1 MADQLAEHFREILVD
16 EYQDSNMVQ
25 ETLIQCVC
33 GERFGRPNVFMVGDV
48 KQSIYKFRLAC
59 PELFLKKYKTYTAE
73 ESSHQKI
80 ELHQNFR
87 SRETVLQ
94 SINDVFYGIMT
105 EKLGDVE
112 YTEEAALHP
121 RREIRRAGRTRT
133 YRTTG
138 RSFFF

>member
-1 MADQLAEHFREILVD
+1 MYKRQVADQLAEHFREILVD

-87 SRETVLQ
+87 SRETVLDL
-94 SINDVFYGIMT
+94 SLIHI
-105 EKLGDVE
+105 
-112 YTEEAALHP
+112 
-121 RREIRRAGRTRT
+121 
-133 YRTTG
+133 
-138 RSFFF
+138 